1 MQSTV
6 LSDAQNQIMQE
17 FYFKTLTPI
26 AYSKK
31 QRRVIEQS
39 FKKSRT
45 IDVSLELETKC
56 PAFKAEL
63 EKSLISG
70 KNIQGAVFSE
80 CVYAQELAK
89 IFSLDVFV
97 NPLEDAFELGVFLSE
112 VIHQNGL
119 SIRYIYTNNDRTK
132 ALIQAGSNNG
142 VDCAFVDLVNH
153 KYYTIELKEP
163 YAKTPEPDL
172 PKYSENGN
180 LIVTQEFLDRY
191 PQFES
196 MLEDTFAKEL
206 NFFVHAGKNFNQ
218 FTNECVT
225 SAANE
230 SYMGNKSANVVCTE
244 DKVGNLVMLPAN
256 HIGNWATLEGEI
268 RPAGRNRYSV
278 WTPLWFKGFVEGLA
292 GEVRDSQVSIPIS
305 KVKPIKQRGGSKAS
319 GYKIGSL
326 FYVRGEAC
334 TEDAGTLSF
343 ALEEVQQLNPTIAVK
358 MNFKALNGEEVKTHY
373 FEGK

>member
-17 FYFKTLTPI
+17 FYLKTLTPI

-39 FKKSRT
+39 FKKSRI
-45 IDVSLELETKC
+45 IDLTLELETKC

-89 IFSLDVFV
+89 IFSLDLFV
-97 NPLEDAFELGVFLSE
+97 NPLEDSFELGVFLSE

-119 SIRYIYTNNDRTK
+119 SVRYIYTNNDRTK

-142 VDCAFVDLVNH
+142 VDCALVDLVNH

-180 LIVTQEFLDRY
+180 LIVTQEFLERY

-218 FTNECVT
+218 FTNECVK

-305 KVKPIKQRGGSKAS
+305 KVKPIKQRGGIKAS

-343 ALEEVQQLNPTIAVK
+343 AFDEVQQLNPTIAVK
-358 MNFKALNGEEVKTHY
+358 MNFKALMGEEVKMYY
-373 FEGK
+373 FEDK

>member
-319 GYKIGSL
+319 G
-326 FYVRGEAC
+326 
-334 TEDAGTLSF
+334 
-343 ALEEVQQLNPTIAVK
+343 
-358 MNFKALNGEEVKTHY
+358 
-373 FEGK
+373 

>member
-6 LSDAQNQIMQE
+6 LSDAQNEIMQE
-17 FYFKTLTPI
+17 FYLQALTPI
-26 AYSKK
+26 AFTKK
-31 QRRVIEQS
+31 QRRVIEQR

-45 IDVSLELETKC
+45 IDVTLELETKC

-63 EKSLISG
+63 EKALLSG

-80 CVYAQELAK
+80 CVYAQELAQ

-97 NPLEDAFELGVFLSE
+97 NPLEETFELGMFLSD
-112 VIHQNGL
+112 VINQNGL
-119 SIRYIYTNNDRTK
+119 SIRYIYTDNARTK

-142 VDCAFVDLVNH
+142 VDCALIDLVNH

-180 LIVTQEFLDRY
+180 LIVTHEFLDKY

-218 FTNECVT
+218 FTKDSVK
-225 SAANE
+225 SAANQ
-230 SYMGNKSANVVCTE
+230 SYVGNKSANVVCTE
-244 DKVGNLVMLPAN
+244 DNVGNLVMLPAN

-268 RPAGRNRYSV
+268 RPAGRNRYTV
-278 WTPLWFKGFVEGLA
+278 WTPLWFRNFVEGLA
-292 GEVRDSQVSIPIS
+292 GEVKDGQVSIPIS
-305 KVKPIKQRGGSKAS
+305 KVKPIKQRGGIKAS

-326 FYVRGEAC
+326 FYIKGDAC
-334 TEDAGTLSF
+334 TEVAGTLSF

-358 MNFKALNGEEVKTHY
+358 MDFKSLKGKEVKIHY
-373 FEGK
+373 FGDK